1 MTHSPKAA
9 TELEVDPKDSAPP
22 KRRMTRAEGLLW
34 VEIRNCQVEDCKFRR
49 QYEVE
54 SLVLDFYCP
63 NLKLAIEVDGGKPTS
78 VKSDSANR
86 QVAVEAAGITLLKF
100 SPQAIYEGLPQ
111 VVESIGQTIQQLRTK
126 RSAAVSQSS

>member
-9 TELEVDPKDSAPP
+9 TELEADPTDSAQP

-34 VEIRNCQVEDCKFRR
+34 VEIRNRQVESCKFRR

-63 NLKLAIEVDGGKPTS
+63 NLKLAIVVEGSEPTS
-78 VKSDSANR
+78 ANQHPSAQ
-86 QVAVEAAGITLLKF
+86 QVAAAGITLLKF

-111 VVESIGQTIQQLRTK
+111 VVESIAQTIRQLRTN
-126 RSAAVSQSS
+126 REEV